1 MEVIGSN
8 VGLLPLSGVEVIFGS
23 NVLLGGLENLLLP
36 ANFFL
41 SLVLLVG
48 GGGVDGGVGGG
59 GGVDGGVGGGGGG
72 GGGVG
77 CGGGCGGCLICLL
90 PLANF
95 LWCCGG

>member
-8 VGLLPLSGVEVIFGS
+8 VGLLPLSGVEVIFGP

-59 GGVDGGVGGGGGG
+59 GG
-72 GGGVG
+72 GGVG